1 MKQPPV
7 TYDTVRPVALAL
19 PQVEERTSSRTP
31 AVRVNRKPFVRR
43 HQDWDKIVVK
53 VPFGRRAALMTADP
67 DLLHHRSRS
76 PLPVDPG
83 EPVPAASRWAA

>member
-31 AVRVNRKPFVRR
+31 AVKGQPEAVRPPAPGLG
-43 HQDWDKIVVK
+43 QD
-53 VPFGRRAALMTADP
+53 RRQNALRPPRSAD
-67 DLLHHRSRS
+67 DRRS
-76 PLPVDPG
+76 
-83 EPVPAASRWAA
+83 